1 MTEENTKNVNKIV
14 AVTLLVCSFAVIG
27 LLVLNGV
34 GRLHFNKSLKIVVGV
49 VGSIVTLS
57 PFVLMKLK
65 VDDTFLKYYMLV
77 MMSIFIG
84 ILGTSNHVGIYITYA
99 LVPIVSSLYFD
110 RKLTTVM
117 SFISYIIM
125 TVGVYINTMGK
136 LEITYLGWNHS
147 ETFFI
152 YMAGFTLEYVVVM
165 LFNYQMVKR
174 SRMYMDSQRE
184 AYNDLKAEQR
194 KYTMLVG
201 SSRDVIFEYSLQDDT
216 YHANR
221 SFFSEDYETNK
232 PVDITDFSKYKDD
245 SLAATQKYR
254 KNICELVYRCIRKD
268 TLYVEH
274 DFSYELDGKKIP
286 LWYQFE
292 GVVLNGENN
301 EVRSVL
307 GKLQNITASKLE
319 IEAGRQQN
327 ML

>member
-14 AVTLLVCSFAVIG
+14 AITLLVCSFAVIG

-34 GRLHFNKSLKIVVGV
+34 GILHFNKSLKIVVGV

-57 PFVLMKLK
+57 PFVLMKFK

-152 YMAGFTLEYVVVM
+152 YMA
-165 LFNYQMVKR
+165 
-174 SRMYMDSQRE
+174 
-184 AYNDLKAEQR
+184 
-194 KYTMLVG
+194 
-201 SSRDVIFEYSLQDDT
+201 
-216 YHANR
+216 
-221 SFFSEDYETNK
+221 
-232 PVDITDFSKYKDD
+232 
-245 SLAATQKYR
+245 
-254 KNICELVYRCIRKD
+254 
-268 TLYVEH
+268 
-274 DFSYELDGKKIP
+274 
-286 LWYQFE
+286 
-292 GVVLNGENN
+292 
-301 EVRSVL
+301 
-307 GKLQNITASKLE
+307 
-319 IEAGRQQN
+319 
-327 ML
+327 

>member
-14 AVTLLVCSFAVIG
+14 AITLLVCSFAVIG

-165 LFNYQMVKR
+165 LFNYQNGQKIKNVYGQ
-174 SRMYMDSQRE
+174 SE
-184 AYNDLKAEQR
+184 
-194 KYTMLVG
+194 G
-201 SSRDVIFEYSLQDDT
+201 SL
-216 YHANR
+216 
-221 SFFSEDYETNK
+221 
-232 PVDITDFSKYKDD
+232 
-245 SLAATQKYR
+245 
-254 KNICELVYRCIRKD
+254 
-268 TLYVEH
+268 
-274 DFSYELDGKKIP
+274 
-286 LWYQFE
+286 
-292 GVVLNGENN
+292 
-301 EVRSVL
+301 
-307 GKLQNITASKLE
+307 
-319 IEAGRQQN
+319 
-327 ML
+327 